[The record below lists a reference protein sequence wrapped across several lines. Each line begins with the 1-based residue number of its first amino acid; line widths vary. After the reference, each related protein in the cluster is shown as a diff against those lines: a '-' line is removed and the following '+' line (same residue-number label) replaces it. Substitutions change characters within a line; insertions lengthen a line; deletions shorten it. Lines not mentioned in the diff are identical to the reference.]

1 MGEQTDFTN
10 LYAMYAGFRAVR
22 APAGGTGGPA
32 AQAPAGREPA
42 SPEELAFEAETA
54 LTAGE
59 AQLRGSYSTVG
70 FRAEADLMLW
80 MIGPSADSLQEALVA
95 FDRTALGRRLE
106 PWWTS
111 IGVHREAEFNKGHIP
126 AFLEGSAPRKYL
138 CVYPFV
144 RSYEWYLLEP
154 AERAAMLREHGE
166 MAAGFKD
173 VRANTVSAFA
183 LNDYEWLLAF
193 EADELER
200 IVDLMRHLRG
210 AEARRH
216 TREELPF
223 LTGIRMPLAGAVAN
237 LPPDAAIL

>member
-1 MGEQTDFTN
+1 MSEQVDFTN
-10 LYAMYAGFRAVR
+10 LYAVYAGYKGR
-22 APAGGTGGPA
+22 
-32 AQAPAGREPA
+32 REPDA
-42 SPEELAFEAETA
+42 NVAALAAEAEEA
-54 LTAGE
+54 LTDGDAI
-59 AQLRGSYSTVG
+59 LRGTYSTVG
-70 FRAEADLMLW
+70 FRAETDLMFWL
-80 MIGPSADSLQEALVA
+80 IGPTADSLQDALV
-95 FDRTALGRRLE
+95 RLGRTELGQGLD

-126 AFLEGSAPRKYL
+126 SYLEGGDPLKYL

-154 AERAAMLREHGE
+154 NERSAMLREHGM

-173 VRANTVSAFA
+173 VRANTISAFS

-200 IVDLMRHLRG
+200 IVDLMRHLRA

-223 LTGIRMPLAGAVAN
+223 LTGIRKPLASAVAD
-237 LPPDAAIL
+237 LPPRV